1 MLGEKAAWEV
11 NEHLWRVCVNIP
23 QPAAGRDRP
32 PGSPWGA
39 GARREQRSPCPGE
52 GRRKGSFTQPPWPR
66 RQWRLTSR
74 ATHPQLVHCAQR
86 QSVRGPRRRCGE
98 GTGVWVSFC
107 SAVCCL
113 VRKRVVGFCLKMLNS
128 RLPWFSQAFSFLGSS
143 GNLPRGSAMAS
154 PPPQGVLVLGARAP
168 RQTGAS
174 LCGKRRGREG
184 SCRRPSH
191 RGSGLCTPVAG
202 GRRPPRGPEAVASC
216 RPSPCSPRSAV
227 CRPCRASC
235 LSPRLPS
242 ASSPVA
248 QTGPSGGDCGFRPG
262 GPAVSRGPRLS
273 ASPRV
278 ATARAARLGGGKAAG

>member
-1 MLGEKAAWEV
+1 MGCRGTQGAEVALPRGRAQEGLIHAAALAQAAVEADISG
-11 NEHLWRVCVNIP
+11 HS
-23 QPAAGRDRP
+23 PAARP
-32 PGSPWGA
+32 L
-39 GARREQRSPCPGE
+39 CPE
-52 GRRKGSFTQPPWPR
+52 AE
-66 RQWRLTSR
+66 R
-74 ATHPQLVHCAQR
+74 A
-86 QSVRGPRRRCGE
+86 GPRRRCGE

-107 SAVCCL
+107 SAVYCL

-202 GRRPPRGPEAVASC
+202 GRLPPRGRPPPRGPEAVASC